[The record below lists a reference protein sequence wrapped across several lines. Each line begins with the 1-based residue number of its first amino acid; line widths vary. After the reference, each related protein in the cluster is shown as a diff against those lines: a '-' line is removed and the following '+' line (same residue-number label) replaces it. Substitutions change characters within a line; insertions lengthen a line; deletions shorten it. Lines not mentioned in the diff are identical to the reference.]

1 MIVEELVGSFVALV
15 SSLIIQTPPMARENL
30 QREYTL
36 ITEGSQNEVYDDL
49 IHCEYEQ
56 GAPTEVPSYEEDLS
70 VLLQDD
76 QQRRRNFCESFI
88 RSFKENVGL
97 LMAVVFILGLLI
109 VGLVYVDLNTTNSC
123 VAWIHHN
130 FSVPSNVRII
140 RIAGMCAALVP
151 LFAWFPGCLV
161 MLWGLKEFKKN
172 FLMCLICQL
181 VALTLDCVYTIVF
194 LDKKTAAANNVQ
206 YR

>member
-1 MIVEELVGSFVALV
+1 M
-15 SSLIIQTPPMARENL
+15 
-30 QREYTL
+30 
-36 ITEGSQNEVYDDL
+36 
-49 IHCEYEQ
+49 
-56 GAPTEVPSYEEDLS
+56 PSYEEDLS

-88 RSFKENVGL
+88 RSFKANVGL

>member
-1 MIVEELVGSFVALV
+1 FDCSN
-15 SSLIIQTPPMARENL
+15 TL

-56 GAPTEVPSYEEDLS
+56 GTPTEVPSYEEDLS

-88 RSFKENVGL
+88 RSCKANIGL

-109 VGLVYVDLNTTNSC
+109 VVLVYVDLNTTNSC
-123 VAWIHHN
+123 VAWVHNN
-130 FSVPSNVRII
+130 FSVPSNVRIT
-140 RIAGMCAALVP
+140 RIAGMCAGLIP
-151 LFAWFPGCLV
+151 LFAWFPGCLA

-172 FLMCLICQL
+172 FLMCVIYQL
-181 VALTLDCVYTIVF
+181 MALSLDCVHTIVF
-194 LDKKTAAANNVQ
+194 LDKITAANVR